1 MRTFLFLT
9 VALWASIGYTGEWVA
24 STCCSCPTT
33 YGSRDSGSCY
43 NYVVPQPTIVYGW
56 VPYYYNVPVV
66 TERRCWFLRK
76 ERQITYQPQV
86 QWYYQPYIIDNGY
99 YKYFRSYNSNRSR

>member
-24 STCCSCPTT
+24 SVPVAPPPMVVTTPVPTVT
-33 YGSRDSGSCY
+33 Y
-43 NYVVPQPTIVYGW
+43 VAPQPTVVYGW
-56 VPYYYNVPVV
+56 VPYYYSVPVV
-66 TERRCWFLRK
+66 TERRCWFLRR

-86 QWYYQPYIIDNGY
+86 QWYCQPLY
-99 YKYFRSYNSNRSR
+99 YR

>member
-9 VALWASIGYTGEWVA
+9 IALWSSIGYTGEWVA
-24 STCCSCPTT
+24 GVPVAAPSPPMVITT
-33 YGSRDSGSCY
+33 PVPAVTYM
-43 NYVVPQPTIVYGW
+43 VPQPTVIYGW

-76 ERQITYQPQV
+76 ERHITYQPQL
-86 QWYYQPYIIDNGY
+86 QWYYQPLY
-99 YKYFRSYNSNRSR
+99 YR

>member
-24 STCCSCPTT
+24 SVPVAPPPMVVTTPVPTVT
-33 YGSRDSGSCY
+33 YT
-43 NYVVPQPTIVYGW
+43 VPQPTVFYGW

-76 ERQITYQPQV
+76 ERTITYQPQL
-86 QWYYQPYIIDNGY
+86 QWYYQPLY
-99 YKYFRSYNSNRSR
+99 YR

>member
-9 VALWASIGYTGEWVA
+9 VALWTSIGYTGEWVA
-24 STCCSCPTT
+24 SAPVAPAPPPIVVETQVPAIT
-33 YGSRDSGSCY
+33 
-43 NYVVPQPTIVYGW
+43 YVVPQPTIVYGW

-86 QWYYQPYIIDNGY
+86 QWYYQPLY
-99 YKYFRSYNSNRSR
+99 YR

>member
-24 STCCSCPTT
+24 SVPVTPAPPPLVVETPVPAVT
-33 YGSRDSGSCY
+33 
-43 NYVVPQPTIVYGW
+43 YVVPQPTVVYGW
-56 VPYYYNVPVV
+56 VPYYYSVPVV

-86 QWYYQPYIIDNGY
+86 QWYYQPIW
-99 YKYFRSYNSNRSR
+99 SR

>member
-24 STCCSCPTT
+24 SVPVTPPPPMVVTT
-33 YGSRDSGSCY
+33 PVPPVT
-43 NYVVPQPTIVYGW
+43 YVVPQPTVVYSW
-56 VPYYYNVPVV
+56 VPYYYSVPVV
-66 TERRCWFLRK
+66 TERRCWFLRR

-86 QWYYQPYIIDNGY
+86 QWYYQPIW
-99 YKYFRSYNSNRSR
+99 SR

>member
-9 VALWASIGYTGEWVA
+9 VALWGSVGYTDGWVA
-24 STCCSCPTT
+24 SVPVAPAPPMVVTT
-33 YGSRDSGSCY
+33 PVPAVT
-43 NYVVPQPTIVYGW
+43 YVVPQPTAIYSW

-76 ERQITYQPQV
+76 ERQITYQPQL
-86 QWYYQPYIIDNGY
+86 QWYYQPLYV
-99 YKYFRSYNSNRSR
+99 R